1 MKHRPLIISYL
12 LLIWFAI
19 SFITNLIGPLMP
31 IAIEDFK
38 LSLTMAGF
46 MPFSFFLAY
55 GLISIPGGML
65 IEARGTRFT
74 LFAAFALNSV
84 GALAIALVPGYASV
98 VAGLFVIGL
107 GMALLQVVINPLMRT
122 AGGEQHFAFFSV
134 MAQLVFGLASFLSP
148 LAFKAYMQRPG
159 LDAQPLAWLTFY
171 WFFAAAFVLLAA
183 LNWKLPLPVVA
194 LNEDE
199 RAGSREAYL
208 SLLRR
213 RDVRLFFLAIVAYV
227 GTEQSLAN
235 WMSQFLHSY
244 HGFSATREGAVAVS
258 RFWGLMSLGCL
269 VGLGLLKLLD
279 SKWVLAIF
287 STLAIACLALALLGP
302 AAVSL
307 LAFPAAGFFLSVMFS
322 VIFSLGLNSVSQ
334 HHGAFSGI
342 LCSGIL
348 GGAIVPLLIGIL
360 ADRWGLRAGLSLVF
374 LPLLYILSVAAW
386 ARPLVRNQ
394 TVYSAK
400 NTPAKS
406 TPTKSTPAKS
416 TPAKS
421 APAPP

>member
-1 MKHRPLIISYL
+1 MTHRPIIISYI

-31 IAIEDFK
+31 IAIQDFK

-55 GLISIPGGML
+55 GLISIPGGLL
-65 IEARGTRFT
+65 IEARGARTT
-74 LFAAFALNSV
+74 LFAAFALNFA
-84 GALAIALVPGYASV
+84 GALAIALLPGYLSV

-148 LAFKAYMQRPG
+148 LAFKWYMQRP
-159 LDAQPLAWLTFY
+159 DVAAQPLAWLSFY
-171 WFFAAAFVLLAA
+171 WYFSAAFAVLA
-183 LNWKLPLPVVA
+183 LLNYKLPLPAVE
-194 LNEDE
+194 LNDDE
-199 RAGSREAYL
+199 RAGNHEAYR

-213 RDVRLFFLAIVAYV
+213 WDVRLFFLGIVAYV
-227 GTEQSLAN
+227 GTEQSIAN

-244 HGFSATREGAVAVS
+244 HGLSATEQGAVAVS

-279 SKWVLAIF
+279 SKLVLAIF
-287 STLAIACLALALLGP
+287 SILAIACLALALYGS
-302 AAVSL
+302 ADVSV

-348 GGAIVPLLIGIL
+348 GGAVVPLLIGAI

-374 LPLLYILSVAAW
+374 VPLLYILSVGVW

-394 TVYSAK
+394 TVYCAK
-400 NTPAKS
+400 NTPV
-406 TPTKSTPAKS
+406 
-416 TPAKS
+416 
-421 APAPP
+421 PP

>member
-1 MKHRPLIISYL
+1 MTHRPLIICYI

-31 IAIEDFK
+31 IAIADFQ

-65 IEARGTRFT
+65 IEIRGTRFT
-74 LFAAFALNSV
+74 LFVAFALNLL
-84 GALAIALVPGYASV
+84 GALAIAVMPGYVSV

-122 AGGEQHFAFFSV
+122 VGGEQHFAFFSV

-148 LAFKAYMQRPG
+148 LAFRAYMQRPG
-159 LDAQPLAWLTFY
+159 VEGQPLAWLAFY
-171 WFFAAAFVLLAA
+171 WFFGAAFVLLAL
-183 LNWKLPLPVVA
+183 LNSRLPLPAVE
-194 LNEDE
+194 LKDDE
-199 RAGSREAYL
+199 RAGTLTTYR

-227 GTEQSLAN
+227 GTEQSIAN

-244 HGFSATREGAVAVS
+244 HGLSATEQGAIAVS
-258 RFWGLMSLGCL
+258 RFWGLMALGCL
-269 VGLGLLKLLD
+269 TGLGLLKLID
-279 SKWVLAIF
+279 SRLVLALF
-287 STLAIACLALALLGP
+287 SLLALACLALALFAP

-307 LAFPAAGFFLSVMFS
+307 AAFPAAGFFLSVMFS
-322 VIFSLGLNSVSQ
+322 VIFSLALNSVRE

-348 GGAIVPLLIGIL
+348 GGAIVPLLIGM
-360 ADRWGLRAGLSLVF
+360 AGDHWGLRAALSLVF
-374 LPLLYILSVAAW
+374 IPLLYILSVSVW

-394 TVYSAK
+394 TLHSGRQ
-400 NTPAKS
+400 TPA
-406 TPTKSTPAKS
+406 
-416 TPAKS
+416 
-421 APAPP
+421 AP

>member
-1 MKHRPLIISYL
+1 MKHRPLIIAYI

-31 IAIEDFK
+31 IAIEDFG

-65 IEARGTRFT
+65 IEVRGTRFT
-74 LFAAFALNSV
+74 LSVAFALNFA
-84 GALAIALVPGYASV
+84 GAMMIASMPGYVSV

-122 AGGEQHFAFFSV
+122 AGGERHFAFFSV

-148 LAFKAYMQRPG
+148 LAFKLYMQRPDVAG
-159 LDAQPLAWLTFY
+159 QPLGWLAFY
-171 WFFAAAFVLLAA
+171 WYFSAAFAMLALL
-183 LNWKLPLPVVA
+183 NRKLPLPAVE
-194 LNEDE
+194 LKDDE

-208 SLLRR
+208 GLLRR
-213 RDVRLFFLAIVAYV
+213 RDVRLFFLGIVAYV
-227 GTEQSLAN
+227 GTEQSIAN

-244 HGFSATREGAVAVS
+244 HGLSATEHGAVAVS

-269 VGLGLLKLLD
+269 AGLGLLKLLD
-279 SKWVLAIF
+279 SKLVLAMF
-287 STLAIACLALALLGP
+287 STLAIACLALALFGSASL
-302 AAVSL
+302 AV
-307 LAFPAAGFFLSVMFS
+307 LAFPCAGFFLSVMFS
-322 VIFSLGLNSVSQ
+322 VIFSLGLNSVAQ

-348 GGAIVPLLIGIL
+348 GGAVVPLLIGVV
-360 ADRWGLRAGLSLVF
+360 ADHWGLRAGLALVF
-374 LPLLYILSVAAW
+374 VPLLYILSVSVW

-394 TVYSAK
+394 TVYSGRNVAS
-400 NTPAKS
+400 P
-406 TPTKSTPAKS
+406 
-416 TPAKS
+416 
-421 APAPP
+421 

>member
-1 MKHRPLIISYL
+1 MKHRPLIVSYI

-55 GLISIPGGML
+55 GLISIPGGIL

-74 LFAAFALNSV
+74 LFAAFALNIA
-84 GALAIALVPGYASV
+84 GALAVALVPGYVSV

-122 AGGEQHFAFFSV
+122 AAGEQHFAFFSV

-148 LAFKAYMQRPG
+148 LAFKAYMQRP
-159 LDAQPLAWLTFY
+159 DVQAQPLAWLTFY

-183 LNWKLPLPVVA
+183 LNHTLPLPAVE
-194 LNEDE
+194 LREDE
-199 RAGSREAYL
+199 RAGTREAYI

-244 HGFSATREGAVAVS
+244 HGFSATQEGAVAVS

-287 STLAIACLALALLGP
+287 SILAIACLALALLGP

-348 GGAIVPLLIGIL
+348 GGAVVPLLIGIV
-360 ADRWGLRAGLSLVF
+360 ADHWGLRAGLALVF
-374 LPLLYILSVAAW
+374 VPLLYILSVGAW

-400 NTPAKS
+400 DTPAS
-406 TPTKSTPAKS
+406 P
-416 TPAKS
+416 
-421 APAPP
+421 

>member
-31 IAIEDFK
+31 IAIQDFK

-65 IEARGTRFT
+65 IEARGPRYT
-74 LFAAFALNSV
+74 LFAAFALNFA
-84 GALAIALVPGYASV
+84 GAAAIALIPGYVSV

-122 AGGEQHFAFFSV
+122 VAGEQHFAFFSV

-148 LAFKAYMQRPG
+148 LAFKFYMQRAG
-159 LDAQPLAWLTFY
+159 ASQPLAWLAFY
-171 WFFAAAFVLLAA
+171 WYFSAAFVLLAA
-183 LNWKLPLPVVA
+183 LNRKLPLPAVE
-194 LNEDE
+194 LKDDE
-199 RAGSREAYL
+199 RAGSREVYL

-227 GTEQSLAN
+227 GTEQSIAN

-244 HGFSATREGAVAVS
+244 HGLSATEQGAVAVS

-287 STLAIACLALALLGP
+287 SVLAIACLGLALFGP
-302 AAVSL
+302 AAVCV

-348 GGAIVPLLIGIL
+348 GGAVVPLLIGVV
-360 ADRWGLRAGLSLVF
+360 ADHWGLRAGLSLVF
-374 LPLLYILSVAAW
+374 VPLLYILSVSAW

-394 TVYSAK
+394 TVHRAAQRCAHD
-400 NTPAKS
+400 TPAS
-406 TPTKSTPAKS
+406 P
-416 TPAKS
+416 
-421 APAPP
+421 

>member
-1 MKHRPLIISYL
+1 MKHRPMIVSYI

-55 GLISIPGGML
+55 GLISIPGGIL
-65 IEARGTRFT
+65 IEVRGTRFT
-74 LFAAFALNSV
+74 LFTAFALNFI
-84 GALAIALVPGYASV
+84 GALAIAVMPGYVSV

-107 GMALLQVVINPLMRT
+107 GMALLQVVINPLMRVA
-122 AGGEQHFAFFSV
+122 AGEEHFAFFSV

-148 LAFKAYMQRPG
+148 LAFRFYMQRPG
-159 LDAQPLAWLTFY
+159 IEGQPLAWLTFY
-171 WFFAAAFVLLAA
+171 WFFSAAFVLLAL
-183 LNWKLPLPVVA
+183 LNYKLPLPAVE
-194 LNEDE
+194 LKDDE
-199 RAGSREAYL
+199 RAGSREAYR

-213 RDVRLFFLAIVAYV
+213 VDVRLYFLGIVAYV

-244 HGFSATREGAVAVS
+244 HGMSATEQGAIAVS

-279 SKWVLAIF
+279 SKLVLAIF
-287 STLAIACLALALLGP
+287 STLAIACLGLALFGP
-302 AAVSL
+302 AHISL

-322 VIFSLGLNSVSQ
+322 VIFSLGLNSVTQ

-348 GGAIVPLLIGIL
+348 GGAVVPLLIGVV
-360 ADRWGLRAGLSLVF
+360 ADHWGLRVGLSLVF
-374 LPLLYILSVAAW
+374 IPLLYILSVSAW

-400 NTPAKS
+400 DASASNTPAS
-406 TPTKSTPAKS
+406 P
-416 TPAKS
+416 
-421 APAPP
+421 

>member
-1 MKHRPLIISYL
+1 MTHRPIIISYI

-31 IAIEDFK
+31 IAIQDFK

-55 GLISIPGGML
+55 GLISIPGGLL
-65 IEARGTRFT
+65 IEARGARTT
-74 LFAAFALNSV
+74 LFAAFALNFA
-84 GALAIALVPGYASV
+84 GALAIALLPGYLSV

-148 LAFKAYMQRPG
+148 LAFKWYMQRP
-159 LDAQPLAWLTFY
+159 DVAAQPLAWLSFY
-171 WFFAAAFVLLAA
+171 WYFSAAFAVLA
-183 LNWKLPLPVVA
+183 LLNYKLPLPAVE
-194 LNEDE
+194 LKDDE
-199 RAGSREAYL
+199 RAGNREAYR

-213 RDVRLFFLAIVAYV
+213 WDVRLFFLGIVAYV
-227 GTEQSLAN
+227 GTEQSIAN

-244 HGFSATREGAVAVS
+244 HGLSATEQGAVAVS

-279 SKWVLAIF
+279 SKLVLAIF
-287 STLAIACLALALLGP
+287 SILAIACLALALYGS
-302 AAVSL
+302 ADVSA

-348 GGAIVPLLIGIL
+348 GGAVVPLLIGAI

-374 LPLLYILSVAAW
+374 VPLLYILSVGVW

-394 TVYSAK
+394 TVYCAK
-400 NTPAKS
+400 NTPV
-406 TPTKSTPAKS
+406 
-416 TPAKS
+416 
-421 APAPP
+421 PP

>member
-1 MKHRPLIISYL
+1 MKHRPIIISYI

-31 IAIEDFK
+31 IAIQDFK

-65 IEARGTRFT
+65 IESRGTRYT
-74 LFAAFALNSV
+74 LFTAFMLNFI
-84 GALAIALVPGYASV
+84 GALAIALMPGYASV
-98 VAGLFVIGL
+98 IAGLFVIGL

-122 AGGEQHFAFFSV
+122 AAGEEHFAFFSV

-148 LAFKAYMQRPG
+148 LAFRLYMRQQGPDG
-159 LDAQPLAWLTFY
+159 EPLAWLNFY
-171 WFFAAAFVLLAA
+171 WYFSAAFVLLAL
-183 LNWKLPLPVVA
+183 LNYKLPLPTVE
-194 LNEDE
+194 LKEDE
-199 RAGSREAYL
+199 RAGGCETYR

-235 WMSQFLHSY
+235 WMSQFLYSY
-244 HGFSATREGAVAVS
+244 HGLSVTEQGAIAVS

-279 SKWVLAIF
+279 SKHVLAIF
-287 STLAIACLALALLGP
+287 CTLAIACLGFALFGP
-302 AAVSL
+302 EAISQ

-322 VIFSLGLNSVSQ
+322 VIFSLGLNSVDQ
-334 HHGAFSGI
+334 YHGTFSGI

-348 GGAIVPLLIGIL
+348 GGAIVPLLIGMV
-360 ADRWGLRAGLSLVF
+360 ADHFGLRSGMSLIF
-374 LPLLYILSVAAW
+374 IPLLYILSVSAW

-394 TVYSAK
+394 TVYSGK
-400 NTPAKS
+400 NTS
-406 TPTKSTPAKS
+406 TSP
-416 TPAKS
+416 
-421 APAPP
+421 

>member
-1 MKHRPLIISYL
+1 MKHRPVIISYV

-31 IAIEDFK
+31 IAIQDFG

-65 IEARGTRFT
+65 IEVRGTRYT
-74 LFAAFALNSV
+74 LFVAFALNIV
-84 GALAIALVPGYASV
+84 GALAIALMPGYASV

-122 AGGEQHFAFFSV
+122 AAGEEHFAFFSV

-148 LAFKAYMQRPG
+148 LAFRFYMQQPGMEERPM
-159 LDAQPLAWLTFY
+159 AWLSFY
-171 WFFAAAFVLLAA
+171 WCFSAAFVLLAL
-183 LNWKLPLPVVA
+183 LNRTLPLPA
-194 LNEDE
+194 IELKDDE
-199 RAGSREAYL
+199 RSGSREAYR

-244 HGFSATREGAVAVS
+244 HGLSATGEGAIAIS

-279 SKWVLAIF
+279 SKRVLAAF
-287 STLAIACLALALLGP
+287 STLAIACLALALFGP
-302 AAVSL
+302 AAISR

-322 VIFSLGLNSVSQ
+322 VIFSLGLNSVAQ

-348 GGAIVPLLIGIL
+348 GGAIVPLLIGIV
-360 ADRWGLRAGLSLVF
+360 ADQLGLRAGMSLVF
-374 LPLLYILSVAAW
+374 IPLLYILSVSAW

-394 TVYSAK
+394 TVYSRK
-400 NTPAKS
+400 NTPAS
-406 TPTKSTPAKS
+406 P
-416 TPAKS
+416 
-421 APAPP
+421 